1 MVQLPDT
8 ARDGQLSL
16 EPGHLLY
23 LYDKVAEFDS
33 VDVDKDSPFSEV
45 EKTLGLTVSICSSGS
60 GSGSCSW
67 STVVAA
73 VVLVAVIVVLVV
85 VVSTVV
91 IVAVTIVTEIV
102 LLR

>member
-60 GSGSCSW
+60 CSW